1 MALDFLTGNET
12 PTAARM
18 NLLWDEAETIIDKAM
33 DGKSTYLLFNG
44 AVDSSWVDYLHTGK
58 EFWFYTA
65 SQHQSDDLSVL
76 YPIYSSLPATHDQ
89 ATIDSAVSGATYTY
103 DSGGW
108 ALSATDIAIDQTLK
122 AHTVTDSGNT
132 YYVWDKGQPA
142 PEKRWKYAV
151 AEILIG
157 NASGNVFEFPDTYD
171 KYNAF
176 KLHNLTG
183 SQITFYFGTSS
194 SYNYSLT
201 IPAYSQ
207 KCVRRDSVTAGYD
220 SSYKYFF
227 KCKKNDP
234 RFLAFDSHTGSVA
247 QTMRANNI
255 TNASYLYNIMEFVG
269 QHDLVQESV
278 RQTHRITF
286 EPTQCVDIGGE
297 YATAGYV
304 PTVNDSAKV
313 AELAFHTGDLSYYRA
328 TDATSTP
335 EIGTIEFDGYSNLAT
350 ALTTAGLGS
359 STVLNKFTI
368 TKSASK
374 LYYYVWQKTT
384 NLLTYQDQFRTLDL
398 GSGSSDVAL
407 ETKFYMPPVFT
418 HPQYLHNY
426 QYRGNDSSSYAAHTK
441 TVGTLK
447 TDLTTHLNSTPTLS
461 SKEVKLT
468 TEGPILFWHEAWPVN
483 NWFTGFMRSH
493 YTSINLSGGTAYVEL
508 DQDWPVATNKTWPS
522 LKTSEY
528 RAGWPSMW
536 KGSVFN
542 GTTGGR
548 RHSTDAH
555 KFHRLFEGPRKPRL
569 YETTSGNYPHLEI
582 NNDPAGPN
590 GVDFTQNKTG
600 TLTTTGIAHQT
611 NDIDIGVEAFSAG
624 DTDVPNYPR
633 TVIADGA
640 KNLEDTNSTS
650 ATAAEIVSA
659 VFGNPTEY
667 CRLNLLKEHY
677 NDLVNV
683 CKAATKIRPLCIDEV
698 YFGNKRP
705 MAQGSYLFNN
715 YLAPRECYAGFTDG
729 SSEEDLY
736 NNLGVTIRDETD
748 APMVDVYADALT
760 GDDTTME
767 AWHWV
772 KIADVQSR
780 ATALGFKFRLEEQVI
795 PMRYSTTATRFFATT
810 AVDASCEWKFR
821 AAAGVISGSTYIN
834 TLTQNNYTIGLHYTG
849 STTTTDANRAIL
861 FHLYDD
867 SRTASGN
874 RADFAESEIGNS
886 DGATFGSDAIQDL
899 TADVNFVTPTETTKH
914 YLHFCQVNP
923 PVTHTA

>member
-1 MALDFLTGNET
+1 MALDFLTGNEQ
-12 PTAARM
+12 PTADRM
-18 NLLWDEAETIIDKAM
+18 NLLWDEADTIIDKAM

-44 AVDSSWVDYLHTGK
+44 AVDSDWVDYLLTGK
-58 EFWFYTA
+58 EFWFYTS

-142 PEKRWKYAV
+142 PCKRWKFATC
-151 AEILIG
+151 ELLIG
-157 NASGNVFEFPDTYD
+157 DTTGNEFEFSNDYD
-171 KYNAF
+171 LFNCF
-176 KLHNLTG
+176 KIHNLTG

-227 KCKKNDP
+227 KCKNNDP
-234 RFLAFDSHTGSVA
+234 RFLAFDSHAGSVA

-269 QHDLVQESV
+269 QNDLVQESV

-297 YATAGYV
+297 YATAGYI
-304 PTVNDSAKV
+304 PTISDSAKV
-313 AELAFHTGDLSYYRA
+313 GELVYHKGDLSYYRA
-328 TDATSTP
+328 TDAVSTP
-335 EIGTIEFDGYSNLAT
+335 EVGTIEFDGYTNLAT
-350 ALTTAGLGS
+350 ALTSAGLGS
-359 STVLNKFTI
+359 STTGDFFNI

-374 LYYYVWQKTT
+374 LYYYVWQKST
-384 NLLTYQDQFRTLDL
+384 NLLTYHDQFRTLDL

-407 ETKFYMPPVFT
+407 ETKFYMPPAFT

-426 QYRGNDSSSYAAHTK
+426 QYRGNDSSFYAAHTK
-441 TVGTLK
+441 TVGSLK

-468 TEGPILFWHEAWPVN
+468 TEGPVLYWHEAWPVS

-493 YTSINLSGGTAYVEL
+493 YMQLNLSGGVAYIEL
-508 DQDWPVATNKTWPS
+508 DQDWPLATYKTWS
-522 LKTSEY
+522 SAQTTEY

-536 KGSVFN
+536 RDSVFTA
-542 GTTGGR
+542 TTAGR
-548 RHSTDAH
+548 RHSNDAH
-555 KFHRLFEGPRKPRL
+555 KFHRLFEGPRKSRL
-569 YETTSGNYPHLEI
+569 YETTSGKYPHNEL
-582 NNDPAGPN
+582 NYDPAGPT
-590 GVDFTQNKTG
+590 GGDYTQNNTG
-600 TLTTTGIAHQT
+600 SLTSTGIAHQT
-611 NDIDIGVEAFSAG
+611 CDINLVVEPFTAG

-633 TVIADGA
+633 VVIDDGA

-650 ATAAEIVSA
+650 ATAAEIGSA
-659 VFGNPTEY
+659 ATGNADEY
-667 CRLNLLKEHY
+667 SRLNLLKEHY
-677 NDLVNV
+677 NDLVNI

-705 MAQGSYLFNN
+705 VAQGTYLFTN

-748 APMVDVYADALT
+748 APMVDVYADALA
-760 GDDTTME
+760 GDDTAIE

-772 KIADVQSR
+772 KIADVQTR
-780 ATALGFKFRLEEQVI
+780 ATALGFKFRMEEQVI
-795 PMRYSTTATRFFATT
+795 PLKYSTTVTRHFATT
-810 AVDASCEWKFR
+810 AVDASADFKFR
-821 AAAGVISGSTYIN
+821 VSVPVISGSTYIA
-834 TLTQNNYTIGLHYTG
+834 TLVTSNYTIGTHYTG
-849 STTTTDANRAIL
+849 NTTTTDANRAIL

-874 RADFAESEIGNS
+874 RADFAEVEAANS
-886 DGATFGSDAIQDL
+886 DGATFGVDAIQDL
-899 TADVNFVTPTETTKH
+899 TADVNFVTPTDITKH
-914 YLHFCQVNP
+914 YLYFCQVNP
-923 PVTHTA
+923 PVTHSA